1 MIQYGTIGTFDSP
14 LSVFSVL
21 SCGLKTLVLRM
32 LHVRL
37 LPLETLNLIKLA
49 SYLATWKSQHSTVN
63 EARSAVDYILK
74 VSRLG

>member
-1 MIQYGTIGTFDSP
+1 MIQYGTIGTFDSQ
-14 LSVFSVL
+14 LSVFSAL

-37 LPLETLNLIKLA
+37 LPLETLNLVKLA
-49 SYLATWKSQHSTVN
+49 SYLATWKAQHSTVN
-63 EARSAVDYILK
+63 EALSAVEYNLK